1 MSLYSSSADAG
12 PPVWHGTTILTVR
25 KGGKVVI
32 GGDGQVSIGQTVI
45 KANAKKVR
53 KLGKGQHGFEVIGG
67 FAGATADA
75 FTLFER
81 LEAKLEQY
89 PGQLTR
95 AAVELAK
102 DWRTDRYLRRLEA
115 MMIVADK
122 DVSLVLTGTGDVLEP
137 EAGVMAIGSGGNYAL
152 AAARALIDTDQDAE
166 TIVRKALGIA
176 ADICVYTNGNLTI
189 ETLTA

>member
-1 MSLYSSSADAG
+1 MP
-12 PPVWHGTTILTVR
+12 PPVQPDHWHATTILTVR
-25 KGGKVVI
+25 KGGSVVI
-32 GGDGQVSIGQTVI
+32 GGDGQVSINQTIV

-53 KLGKGQHGFEVIGG
+53 RLGKGDVIGG

-81 LEAKLEQY
+81 LEGKLEQY

-115 MMIVADK
+115 MMIVADR

-137 EAGVMAIGSGGNYAL
+137 EAGVMGIGSGGNYAL
-152 AAARALIDTDQDAE
+152 AAARALIDTELDAE
-166 TIVRKALGIA
+166 AIVRKAMAIA
-176 ADICVYTNGNLTI
+176 ADICVYTNRNVI
-189 ETLTA
+189 VETLPAK

>member
-1 MSLYSSSADAG
+1 MHPVESGAAG
-12 PPVWHGTTILTVR
+12 ASNPWHGTTILTVR
-25 KGGKVVI
+25 KGGVVAV
-32 GGDGQVSIGQTVI
+32 GGDGQVSIGQTIV
-45 KANAKKVR
+45 KSNARKVR
-53 KLGKGQHGFEVIGG
+53 RLGGGDVIGG

-81 LEAKLEQY
+81 LELKLEQY
-89 PGQLTR
+89 RGQLMR

-137 EAGVMAIGSGGNYAL
+137 EAGIVGIGSGGNYAL
-152 AAARALIDTDQDAE
+152 AAARALADGPLDAE
-166 TIVRKALGIA
+166 AIVRRSLDIA
-176 ADICVYTNGNLTI
+176 ADICVYTNRNVTV
-189 ETLTA
+189 ETLKSGT

>member
-1 MSLYSSSADAG
+1 MQDSSAG
-12 PPVWHGTTILTVR
+12 LWHGTTILTVR
-25 KGGKVVI
+25 KNGVI
-32 GGDGQVSIGQTVI
+32 AVGGDGQVSIGQTVV

-53 KLGKGQHGFEVIGG
+53 RLSKGDVIGG

-89 PGQLTR
+89 PGQLMR

-115 MMIVADK
+115 MMIVADTQ
-122 DVSLVLTGTGDVLEP
+122 VSLVLTGTGDVLEP
-137 EAGVMAIGSGGNYAL
+137 ENGIMGIGSGGNFAL
-152 AAARALIDTDQDAE
+152 AAARALIDTDLDAE
-166 TIVRKALGIA
+166 TIVRKAMDIA
-176 ADICVYTNGNLTI
+176 ADICVYTNRSIII
-189 ETLTA
+189 ETLRSA

>member
-1 MSLYSSSADAG
+1 MHLDTGSQGRFPS
-12 PPVWHGTTILTVR
+12 WHGTTILTVR

-45 KANAKKVR
+45 KSNARKVR
-53 KLGKGQHGFEVIGG
+53 KLGKGDVIGG

-81 LEAKLEQY
+81 LESKLEQY
-89 PGQLTR
+89 PGQLMR

-115 MMIVADK
+115 MMIVADQA
-122 DVSLVLTGTGDVLEP
+122 VSLVLTGTGDVLEP
-137 EAGVMAIGSGGNYAL
+137 ETGVMGIGSGGNYAL
-152 AAARALIDTDQDAE
+152 AAARALVETDKDAE
-166 TIVRKALGIA
+166 TIVRRALDIA
-176 ADICVYTNGNLTI
+176 ADICVYTNRNVTI
-189 ETLTA
+189 ESLPAT

>member
-1 MSLYSSSADAG
+1 MQASQSEQ
-12 PPVWHGTTILTVR
+12 PVWHGTTILTVR

-45 KANAKKVR
+45 KSNAKKVR
-53 KLGKGQHGFEVIGG
+53 KLGKGDVIGG

-81 LEAKLEQY
+81 LESKLEQY

-102 DWRTDRYLRRLEA
+102 
-115 MMIVADK
+115 
-122 DVSLVLTGTGDVLEP
+122 DVLEP

-152 AAARALIDTDQDAE
+152 AAARALVDSDKDAE
-166 TIVRKALGIA
+166 TIVRRALDIA
-176 ADICVYTNGNLTI
+176 ADICVYTNRNVTI
-189 ETLTA
+189 ETLTTG